1 MNQNSVSSDTNA
13 SDKTPFCVGTDLTVL
28 VDLFQSMAQETKKE
42 IAELNRLQRD
52 MYSGIIQ
59 KQNNELEEYRRGAL
73 QQSLIS
79 VLRSVALIYNENY
92 QDFGADSNPADL
104 QEHMEYILSQLRELL
119 LDNDVHISQSAP
131 GDEFDRKLMRTEG
144 KYIIPTANPEQE
156 RKVVKS
162 IKPGFVF
169 CGTPVLQELVSI
181 YQYKPELT
189 AEEQTPVMSG
199 GSEPEMNDIPVAELV
214 PMEETGVPEA
224 ESAGVWAPSEDIT
237 ESSDTPAEF
246 EDIAGSSNVPPENDD
261 DKKLESEESN
271 HA

>member
-1 MNQNSVSSDTNA
+1 MNQNSDANVSSRT
-13 SDKTPFCVGTDLTVL
+13 SFHIETDLTNL
-28 VDLFQSMAQETKKE
+28 IELFQSTAQDTQKE

-52 MYSGIIQ
+52 MYDGIIR
-59 KQNNELEEYRRGAL
+59 KQNNELEEYRKGAL

-104 QEHMEYILSQLRELL
+104 RKQVEYILSQLKELL
-119 LDNDVHISQSAP
+119 SDNDVHISQSAP
-131 GDEFDRKLMRTEG
+131 GTEFDRKMMRSEG

-156 RKVVKS
+156 RRVAES

-181 YQYKPELT
+181 YQYKPDMT
-189 AEEQTPVMSG
+189 AEKQTSVVSDG
-199 GSEPEMNDIPVAELV
+199 GKPAMDDIPMAELI
-214 PMEETGVPEA
+214 PIEETPAVDA
-224 ESAGVWAPSEDIT
+224 ESVEGEAVPG
-237 ESSDTPAEF
+237 
-246 EDIAGSSNVPPENDD
+246 DIAGNSDVPDENEIINLEREGSS
-261 DKKLESEESN
+261 